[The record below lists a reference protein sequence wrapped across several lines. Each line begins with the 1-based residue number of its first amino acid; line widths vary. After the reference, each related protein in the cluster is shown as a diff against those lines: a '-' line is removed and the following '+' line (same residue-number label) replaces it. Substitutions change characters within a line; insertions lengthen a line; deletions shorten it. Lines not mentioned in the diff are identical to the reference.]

1 MAFFGTPSRR
11 RSARSTFPRRRE
23 RSKLSLRNSILFSF
37 YFLFLLRSLPVYS
50 RFLRRFPT
58 TLVRVIEVGLNE
70 STICA
75 LFESITSTATPRHR
89 FKLNCILFQM
99 FLKMGRKLQNGK
111 KKNGYFKSF
120 QL

>member
-1 MAFFGTPSRR
+1 MGFFCTPSRR

-37 YFLFLLRSLPVYS
+37 YFLFLLRSLSPYK
-50 RFLRRFPT
+50 FPLPSPFPNYA
-58 TLVRVIEVGLNE
+58 LVRVIEVVLNE

-75 LFESITSTATPRHR
+75 LFESIPSTATSRHR

-111 KKNGYFKSF
+111 KT
-120 QL
+120 